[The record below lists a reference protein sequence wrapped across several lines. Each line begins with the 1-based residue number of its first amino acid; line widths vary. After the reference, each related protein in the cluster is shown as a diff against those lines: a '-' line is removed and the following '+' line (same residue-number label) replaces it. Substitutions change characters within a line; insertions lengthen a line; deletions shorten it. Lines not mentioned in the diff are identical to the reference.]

1 MPFEKGHKPVR
12 RRPVS
17 DAVKR
22 LEASQKGAG
31 KIESKAQLKHI
42 LANANRGDT
51 AERNVALIW
60 FLFGSLTR
68 IGETCQLLVKDVF
81 TKSGE
86 LKSIFRMKAEYTKT
100 GQSRDCALVLKQ
112 QRKALLAWR
121 DRRLADKAMLSND
134 GTYGG
139 LNGDSPL
146 FLSKRGKQWVRLA
159 FNVKKYQTKDG
170 QKETLVCSNMENY
183 VRNLFKS
190 CGFKQGSSHSG
201 RKSTASLLSDAG
213 VGYEVIQMAIGLSLI
228 HI

>member
-22 LEASQKGAG
+22 LEASRKGAG

-42 LANANRGDT
+42 LANANRGET

-81 TKSGE
+81 T
-86 LKSIFRMKAEYTKT
+86 
-100 GQSRDCALVLKQ
+100 
-112 QRKALLAWR
+112 
-121 DRRLADKAMLSND
+121 
-134 GTYGG
+134 
-139 LNGDSPL
+139 
-146 FLSKRGKQWVRLA
+146 
-159 FNVKKYQTKDG
+159 
-170 QKETLVCSNMENY
+170 
-183 VRNLFKS
+183 
-190 CGFKQGSSHSG
+190 
-201 RKSTASLLSDAG
+201 
-213 VGYEVIQMAIGLSLI
+213 LSLI